1 MALAIADINDND
13 SLRILVFTPCPLM
26 LRESSERIT
35 LKEWL
40 VIPVKAE
47 KTIKSVLKIR

>member
-1 MALAIADINDND
+1 
-13 SLRILVFTPCPLM
+13 M

-47 KTIKSVLKIR
+47 KTIKSALKIRWKTLKNLKIL